1 MRTLLRASSLMSH
14 ELNFHT
20 CAAMLYSSIRGSC
33 NIHMPQSNIQMAV
46 KGKKTEL
53 TRIVVVL
60 WCEGM
65 CPPGSDIITT
75 SLGFAWDFP
84 GMFWLV
90 QKGTDSY

>member
-1 MRTLLRASSLMSH
+1 
-14 ELNFHT
+14 
-20 CAAMLYSSIRGSC
+20 
-33 NIHMPQSNIQMAV
+33 MAV